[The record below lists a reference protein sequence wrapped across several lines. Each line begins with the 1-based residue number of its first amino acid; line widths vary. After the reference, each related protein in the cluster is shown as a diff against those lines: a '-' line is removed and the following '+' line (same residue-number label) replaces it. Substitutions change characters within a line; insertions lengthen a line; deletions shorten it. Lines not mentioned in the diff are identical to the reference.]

1 MIADD
6 PRWDAELLDALRRQA
21 AHEALDEPAATL
33 DAQRRAADAAALA
46 GDVDGVARTDCRDR
60 WVLARGR
67 RVLVRVHRPR
77 TDAVLPALVYLHGGG
92 WVFGSLDTCDRLM
105 RELAL
110 AGDVAVVGVDYA
122 LSPEAVFPQAAEE
135 CAAVFRQVMAE
146 AATWG
151 LDPQRMVL
159 GGDSAGGNL
168 AFATALLLR
177 DAQADPAPDGA
188 PEGAPDGA
196 PDRVTGG
203 PPDGAA
209 TQAWRAL
216 RGVLAIYPVCDS
228 AMDSASYAEFATG
241 YGLDAA
247 DMAWFWA
254 RYIPDQATRA
264 APLASV
270 GRAALHALPPV
281 LILAAE
287 LDVLCGE
294 GEAMAARLRE
304 AGVAVRHEVAR
315 GAWHG
320 FLVHSP
326 SAALSRE
333 ALSQAG
339 DWLRERCR
347 P

>member
-21 AHEALDEPAATL
+21 VDQALDEPAATL

-46 GDVDGVARTDCRDR
+46 GDVDGVARTNCCDR

-177 DAQADPAPDGA
+177 DARADPAPDGA
-188 PEGAPDGA
+188 PDGA
-196 PDRVTGG
+196 PPQV
-203 PPDGAA
+203 
-209 TQAWRAL
+209 WRAL

-254 RYIPDQATRA
+254 RYIPDAATRA

-304 AGVAVRHEVAR
+304 AGVAVCYEVAR

-320 FLVHSP
+320 FLGHSP
-326 SAALSRE
+326 SAALSRK

>member
-21 AHEALDEPAATL
+21 ADEPAGSL
-33 DAQRRAADAAALA
+33 DVQRRAADAAALA
-46 GDVDGVARTDCRDR
+46 GDVDGVARTDSRDR

-92 WVFGSLDTCDRLM
+92 WVFGSLDTCSRLM

-110 AGDVAVVGVDYA
+110 AGEVAVVGVDYA

-135 CAAVFRQVMAE
+135 CAAVFRQVRAE

-151 LDPQRMVL
+151 LDPERMML

-168 AFATALLLR
+168 AFAAALLLR
-177 DAQADPAPDGA
+177 DGRAA
-188 PEGAPDGA
+188 
-196 PDRVTGG
+196 GG
-203 PPDGAA
+203 DD
-209 TQAWRAL
+209 AWQAL
-216 RGVLAIYPVCDS
+216 RGVLAIYPVCDA
-228 AMDSASYAEFATG
+228 AMQDASYAEFATG

-247 DMAWFWA
+247 DMAWFWGC
-254 RYIPDQATRA
+254 YVPDAVGRG

-270 GRAALHALPPV
+270 GRAALHGLPPV
-281 LILAAE
+281 LIQAAE
-287 LDVLCGE
+287 LDVLRGE

-304 AGVAVRHEVAR
+304 AEVAVRHEVSA
-315 GAWHG
+315 GAPHG
-320 FLVHSP
+320 FLAHSP
-326 SAALSRE
+326 GAARSRE
-333 ALSQAG
+333 ALARAG
-339 DWLRERCR
+339 EWLRERCR
-347 P
+347 

>member
-6 PRWDAELLDALRRQA
+6 PRWDAELLDALRRQVM
-21 AHEALDEPAATL
+21 DEPAATL

-46 GDVDGVARTDCRDR
+46 GDVDGVAKTDSRDR

-67 RVLVRVHRPR
+67 RVQCRVHRPR
-77 TDAVLPALVYLHGGG
+77 PDAVLPALVFLHGGG
-92 WVFGSLDTCDRLM
+92 WVFGSLDTHDRLM

-146 AATWG
+146 AAAWG
-151 LDPQRMVL
+151 LDPRRIVL

-177 DAQADPAPDGA
+177 DALSDPAP
-188 PEGAPDGA
+188 
-196 PDRVTGG
+196 GG
-203 PPDGAA
+203 PPDGAPDGPLHGA
-209 TQAWRAL
+209 PDGVADPAWQAL

-228 AMDSASYAEFATG
+228 AMDSASYTEFATG
-241 YGLDAA
+241 YGLDAP
-247 DMAWFWA
+247 DMAWFWE
-254 RYIPDQATRA
+254 RYVPDAATRA
-264 APLASV
+264 TPLASV

-281 LILAAE
+281 LIQAAE

-304 AGVAVRHEVAR
+304 AGVAVRHEVAP
-315 GAWHG
+315 GAPHG
-320 FLVHSP
+320 FLAHSP
-326 SAALSRE
+326 SSARSRE
-333 ALSQAG
+333 ALAQAG
-339 DWLRERCR
+339 EWLRERCR